1 MKPTE
6 AIFDEGKQIKDPKD
20 LKQCTYCGLSAVS
33 KKGDLIKCDT
43 CGDFWH
49 TDCVPTPT
57 TAPPQTWS
65 ATEKRGNRMTDVF
78 KKRYWECP
86 RHVDQDMV
94 LLTDPHYYAGNAEIK
109 RGIKVRLPRK
119 QVAQVAAIKAN
130 LPPPQSSNARRVREE
145 PSDVM
150 NVNIEVDDAWWER
163 YDARKN
169 ELKETDNASFTLHE
183 NNILA
188 DFAAKA
194 RS

>member
-6 AIFDEGKQIKDPKD
+6 VLFDEGKQIKDPKD
-20 LKQCTYCGLSAVS
+20 LRQCVYCGLSAVS

-49 TDCVPTPT
+49 TDCLPTPT

-65 ATEKRGNRMTDVF
+65 AVEKRGNRTNEVF

-86 RHVDQDMV
+86 RHIDQDMI
-94 LLTDPHYYAGNAEIK
+94 LLTDPNHYSSNLKLK
-109 RGIKVRLPRK
+109 RGIKVRLPRR
-119 QVAQVAAIKAN
+119 QVAQVAALKAG
-130 LPPPQSSNARRVREE
+130 LPPPHSSQARKVRDAPDNA
-145 PSDVM
+145 M
-150 NVNIEVDDAWWER
+150 HVNIEVDDSWWEK
-163 YDARKN
+163 YDVRKN
-169 ELKETDNASFTLHE
+169 ELKETDNASYTLHE

-194 RS
+194 MA